1 MACNTTSALTY
12 EVLKDNYDFKIYPVV
27 QNVAELISQQMEQ
40 VASLS
45 VPLLAEAK
53 WGKSWYE
60 AK

>member
-1 MACNTTSALTY
+1 MDDQFGAMSRCADAVAAL
-12 EVLKDNYDFKIYPVV
+12 VSD
-27 QNVAELISQQMEQ
+27 QMQQ
-40 VASLS
+40 VAALS